1 MRALFMCVFSPP
13 QVISSNRAIKCLTT
27 PRGGATPLPR
37 RAQPLLL
44 LFRSNPNPL
53 RGEGGVKSPCAN
65 SLGKPGQRA
74 RLVAHCMRRR
84 RRRRRRCHHQR
95 HRRQSDCQ
103 TRGVFSGSGALTGAL
118 VLLRSPIRPPKRAQR
133 AGKCPASGKTPSQ
146 RKNAKPVDRGASR
159 PAPMH
164 QKDASRFSIFG
175 LVVSK
180 GGKPWCPPRFTAIRI
195 LYKLRVSPA
204 LE

>member
-1 MRALFMCVFSPP
+1 MQPAKA
-13 QVISSNRAIKCLTT
+13 RAIRTAASSSTT
-27 PRGGATPLPR
+27 PRGWGATPLPR

-118 VLLRSPIRPPKRAQR
+118 VLLRSPIRPPKRGEKMPSERENAQP
-133 AGKCPASGKTPSQ
+133 AGKRQASGKTPSQ
-146 RKNAKPVDRGASR
+146 WTGARRGPHRCIKRMRAVFRYS
-159 PAPMH
+159 A
-164 QKDASRFSIFG
+164 
-175 LVVSK
+175 
-180 GGKPWCPPRFTAIRI
+180 
-195 LYKLRVSPA
+195 
-204 LE
+204 